1 MSMGEIIVNKR
12 LGFLFKGDKVVWMVF
27 FFLCMISIVEVF
39 SASSVLTYKSQ
50 NYLGPIAFHTFTIIV
65 GVVVAIIIQN
75 IPYRYYRSMIPYLII
90 FSAATL
96 LWVLLAGTKVGD
108 AGRWIN
114 LFGFTFQPSE
124 IAKGT
129 IVLVVAQILAV
140 LQRDDGADKSAFK
153 WILWITIPACVLIGL
168 ENLSTAVMLFT
179 IVFLMMF
186 FGLVPLRQLMK
197 LVGFIILVIVIAL
210 TMIMI
215 VGHEISDEEKE
226 LAKTEQMEK
235 PDEKSLIEIIFHRLD
250 TWKSR
255 IVEFGKPMPAPENYD
270 LDKNAQVAHANI
282 AIVTS
287 GIIGKGPGKSTER
300 DFLSQAFSDF
310 IFAIIIEELGL
321 LGASGVTFLYIIL
334 LFRCARIANRCEKK
348 FPAFLVMGFGILL
361 ASQAIF
367 NMMVA
372 VGLVPVTGQPLP
384 LISKGGTSTI
394 INCAYIGVIL
404 SISRSS
410 NRRTTESKVS
420 IREL

>member
-12 LGFLFKGDKVVWMVF
+12 LGVLFKGDKVVWMVF

-75 IPYRYYRSMIPYLII
+75 IPYRYYRSMIPCLII

-179 IVFLMMF
+179 VVFLMMF

-197 LVGFIILVIVIAL
+197 LAGFIILVIVIAL
-210 TMIMI
+210 TMIML
-215 VGHEISDEEKE
+215 VGHEISDEEKD

-287 GIIGKGPGKSTER
+287 GIVGKGPGKSTER

-334 LFRCARIANRCEKK
+334 LFRCARIANRCEKI

-394 INCAYIGVIL
+394 INCAYIGIIL

>member
-12 LGFLFKGDKVVWMVF
+12 LGVLFKGDKVVWMVF

-50 NYLGPIAFHTFTIIV
+50 NYLGPIAFHTFTIII
-65 GVVVAIIIQN
+65 GVLVAIIIQN
-75 IPYRYYRSMIPYLII
+75 IPYRYYRSMIPCLII
-90 FSAATL
+90 FSLATL

-179 IVFLMMF
+179 VVFLMMF

-197 LVGFIILVIVIAL
+197 LAGFIILVIVIAL
-210 TMIMI
+210 TMIML
-215 VGHEISDEEKE
+215 VGHEINDDEKE
-226 LAKTEQMEK
+226 LAKIEQVERSE
-235 PDEKSLIEIIFHRLD
+235 EKSLIEIIFHRLD

-255 IVEFGKPMPAPENYD
+255 IIEFGKPMPAPENYD
-270 LDKNAQVAHANI
+270 LNKNAQVAHANI

-287 GIIGKGPGKSTER
+287 GIVGKGPGKSTER

-334 LFRCARIANRCEKK
+334 LFRCARIANRCKKK
-348 FPAFLVMGFGILL
+348 FPAFLVMGLGILL